1 MARNFK
7 KVKTRHIAISS
18 ILLVLA
24 SGLFIILWKGL
35 SLNPAAIKSS
45 QIGKVASDFEVEI
58 LDGAA
63 WLPKTNAGKVSLRDL
78 RGRYVVLNFW
88 ASWCVSCRQEAR
100 EIETYWQRSRESGVI
115 VLGIAIQDEPESAKQ
130 FAVSHGKS
138 YPIAIDSSGK
148 TTIDYGVSG
157 APETFFIDPEGVIR
171 HKETGPVTAE
181 LLDSLSS
188 RYQATRSDLR

>member
-1 MARNFK
+1 MARHQK
-7 KVKTRHIAISS
+7 KLKARHIVVSS
-18 ILLVLA
+18 LLITFSL
-24 SGLFIILWKGL
+24 GLFIILWKGL

-45 QIGKVASDFEVEI
+45 QIGKVASDFEVDI

-88 ASWCVSCRQEAR
+88 ASWCVSCRQEAK

-115 VLGIAIQDEPESAKQ
+115 VLGIAIQDEPASAKQ
-130 FAVSHGKS
+130 FAASHGKS